1 MNDVSTINAAEQDT
15 ARDAFRAGALE
26 CLTLIPSYIPFGMVC
41 GVAAMQAGLGELGAI
56 ALAAFAFAGSSQ
68 AILTQF
74 LASGAPL
81 AIAVLSGLVVNLRMA
96 VYSAA
101 ISPRIASATKRER
114 LLWAAFLVDQTFL
127 SNEARHQRGAFKAHP
142 LAFFL
147 GTSAVLWPAWI
158 ITNALGA
165 FLGAQLPPSWQLE
178 FTIPLSFV
186 AMMVPI
192 LKNRAQIA
200 SAVAGATAG
209 VLLFA
214 LPLKLGLIAACV
226 LGTCFGLLVDAVFLA
241 RQRRDPN
248 SSEKGGAS

>member
-1 MNDVSTINAAEQDT
+1 MSDANIIDRAQNET

-26 CLTLIPSYIPFGMVC
+26 CATLIPSYIPFGMVC
-41 GVAAMQAGLGELGAI
+41 GVAAVQAGLGELGAL

-68 AILTQF
+68 AVLTQF
-74 LASGAPL
+74 LTSGAPL
-81 AIAVLSGLVVNLRMA
+81 AIAILSGLVVNLRMA

-101 ISPRIASATKRER
+101 ISPRIANATKKER
-114 LLWAAFLVDQTFL
+114 MLWAAFLVDQTFL
-127 SNEARHQRGAFKAHP
+127 SNEARHQRGAFMAHP

-147 GTSAVLWPAWI
+147 GTAAVLWPGWI
-158 ITNALGA
+158 VTNALGA

-186 AMMVPI
+186 AMIVPI
-192 LKNRAQIA
+192 LKQRAQIA
-200 SAVAGATAG
+200 SAVAGAFAG

-226 LGTCFGLLVDAVFLA
+226 VGTCVGMLVDTWSSA
-241 RQRRDPN
+241 RR
-248 SSEKGGAS
+248 AS